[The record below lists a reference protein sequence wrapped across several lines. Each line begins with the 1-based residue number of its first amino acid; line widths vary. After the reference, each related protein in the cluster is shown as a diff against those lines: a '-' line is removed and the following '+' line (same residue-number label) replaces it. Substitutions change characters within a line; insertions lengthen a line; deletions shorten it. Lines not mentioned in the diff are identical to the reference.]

1 MQTDRQT
8 VDIPKSTKGRKKI
21 RLEIVDN
28 SANINIGENCKIDN
42 LYIYAAKQSKIIIE
56 DNCQISG
63 ELRCGFKSTIIV
75 HKNTT
80 FASNVH
86 MTAYEN
92 TSILIDE
99 DCMFSHN
106 VIIRTS
112 DGHYI
117 FDEQNNR
124 INPSKSIKIGKHVWV
139 SMNTT
144 ILKGVTIGDGAV
156 IGIGSIVTHDIDSC
170 CIAAGIPAK
179 IIKKNIHWKR

>member
-1 MQTDRQT
+1 
-8 VDIPKSTKGRKKI
+8 
-21 RLEIVDN
+21 
-28 SANINIGENCKIDN
+28 
-42 LYIYAAKQSKIIIE
+42 
-56 DNCQISG
+56 
-63 ELRCGFKSTIIV
+63 
-75 HKNTT
+75 
-80 FASNVH
+80 

-124 INPSKSIKIGKHVWV
+124 INPSKSIKIGKHVWI
-139 SMNTT
+139 SMNCT
-144 ILKGVTIGDGAV
+144 ILKGVTIGDGAI

-170 CIAAGIPAK
+170 CIAVGIPAK

>member
-1 MQTDRQT
+1 M
-8 VDIPKSTKGRKKI
+8 
-21 RLEIVDN
+21 
-28 SANINIGENCKIDN
+28 
-42 LYIYAAKQSKIIIE
+42 
-56 DNCQISG
+56 
-63 ELRCGFKSTIIV
+63 RCGFKSTIIV

-144 ILKGVTIGDGAV
+144 IIKGGTIGDGAV